1 MRVMK
6 PKMKRILGAL
16 SCSRP
21 TAVKP
26 SVPKVPKAIHQ
37 IWMDKNNEANPTP
50 SIPSQFGEFMSAWK
64 RMHPE
69 YTYTLWTGDK
79 MRAYVASHFPRLLG
93 FYDALP
99 TWIYRCDM
107 FRYMLLER
115 DGGIYIDA
123 DMQPVK
129 HLSNLLAYL
138 EPSADSP
145 DGYTALLTYEKGCSY
160 VTNAIIA
167 SCPGTRLWHDFL
179 TSCVEDT
186 VALGTE
192 RSVQKTMQ
200 DEFFFQN
207 FTSKESN
214 DVSIADTY
222 FGMDTIVKSGCDDVL
237 TTVGVYKLTDF
248 LHEVLGR
255 QKAACHGEGAKAYRV
270 CVLENSNVL
279 FPWSLAMTSTERL
292 QAGLDPE
299 TVAIHHFASSW
310 FSVPP
315 KNYGPP
321 KPPKPHKPPMS
332 QKPPGRRDIP
342 VAECGA
348 NTSSDLD
355 TAAPAAAWM
364 QPILS
369 GKSRIIR
376 TVEPRHLADCV
387 FYQGDVYT
395 SNATMVHDPSGGSL
409 YVAVKHHN
417 QKFPLGSTGKLL
429 FWIALWELCP
439 QTYEVRRVIT
449 YPPEPEGC
457 PLHNVGRQDPRIY
470 IDRRGPAGA
479 ISLLCNMHAP
489 DGLFHVRIQELDAA
503 LRVARDYRP
512 DFVRQPHLN
521 ATHQKNWCPFGHQ
534 GATRFV
540 YNVHPEMAIGH
551 LDASGNA
558 VIEYCYDTREWLDEV
573 LEFWCPEWAGET
585 LNGSRPIMTMHGGTN
600 LVHFPELG
608 AYVGLMHIK
617 NNKFARYAMVWY
629 ALQDAAPYRPI
640 GCSRPFR
647 MDTALGMRDE
657 WDVIFCPGIERIR
670 CAGSGT
676 DKLVGSF
683 SQNDQRMVM
692 FELDMDALGTDWL
705 RAAVAHYPFEA
716 PCANVAASHVDLA
729 FKQSTTQAIVLV
741 GMPRSGTNYIM
752 ELFENAF
759 GKDACIVLPEV
770 LNVNKP
776 LLGSLE
782 SIRARALTK
791 LWRAPDKRNYVDAVM
806 SLPEVTGKSLVL
818 KVLSDQLGIA
828 DLAGMFVARPDTC
841 IVAITRNPVHS
852 FVSYKKAMKSDMWVM
867 GDYSAEKVTF
877 AEDEFKDY
885 LNETVRYFRDL
896 AAACAALGKPLA
908 WIDYDDLFGCYQSHA
923 DRLAYVLH
931 TISGVCALPATFVTD
946 GKAVENAYVKQ
957 NKSSLDQDFENY
969 ADMLAYMEARGLLGL
984 LDPET
989 GHVEFKRL
997 LNSLDLDSLYAP
1009 LAEVETL

>member
-1 MRVMK
+1 MRVIK

-37 IWMDKNNEANPTP
+37 IWMDKNNEANPNP
-50 SIPSQFGEFMSAWK
+50 SIPSQFGEFMGAWK

-69 YTYTLWTGDK
+69 YSYTLWTGDK
-79 MRAYVASHFPRLLG
+79 MREYVAANFPRLLG

-138 EPSADSP
+138 EPSTDAP

-179 TSCVEDT
+179 TKCVEDT

-214 DVSIADTY
+214 DVSIADAF
-222 FGMDTIVKSGCDDVL
+222 FGMDTVVKRGCDDVL

-248 LHEVLGR
+248 LHEVLGK
-255 QKAACHGEGAKAYRV
+255 QKARVDGDKAYRV
-270 CVLENSNVL
+270 RALENSNVL

-292 QAGLDPE
+292 TAGVDPE
-299 TVAIHHFASSW
+299 TIAIHHFASSW
-310 FSVPP
+310 FTVQPN
-315 KNYGPP
+315 NYGPP
-321 KPPKPHKPPMS
+321 KPHKPSKPAGG
-332 QKPPGRRDIP
+332 PPGRRNIDAALSP
-342 VAECGA
+342 VLSPA
-348 NTSSDLD
+348 TSSDLD
-355 TAAPAAAWM
+355 ALPSSAWL

-376 TVEPRHLADCV
+376 TVDPRHLADCV

-395 SNATMVHDPSGGSL
+395 SNATMVHDPSNGTL

-429 FWIALWELCP
+429 FWIALWDLCP
-439 QTYEVRRVIT
+439 ETYEVRRVIT
-449 YPPEPEGC
+449 YPPMHDGC
-457 PLHNVGRQDPRIY
+457 PLHNVGRQDARIY
-470 IDRRGPAGA
+470 KDPSNGTLAM
-479 ISLLCNMHAP
+479 LCNIHAP

-503 LRVARDYRP
+503 FRIAKDYRP
-512 DFVRQPHLN
+512 SFVRQPHLD
-521 ATHQKNWCPFGHQ
+521 ATHQKNWCPFAHQ
-534 GATRFV
+534 GRTRFV
-540 YNVHPEMAIGH
+540 YNVHPELAIGH

-558 VIEYCYDTREWLDEV
+558 VIDYCYDTRAWLDAV
-573 LEFWCPEWAGET
+573 LDFWSPEWVGQT
-585 LNGSRPIMTMHGGTN
+585 TNGSRPVISMHGGTN

-608 AYVGLMHIK
+608 AYVGMMHIK

-629 ALQDAAPYRPI
+629 ALQDVAPFRPI
-640 GCSRPFR
+640 GCSSPFR
-647 MDTALGMRDE
+647 LDTALGMKDE
-657 WDVIFCPGIERIR
+657 WDVLFCPGIERVR
-670 CAGSGT
+670 GEGS
-676 DKLVGSF
+676 DKLIGCF

-692 FELDMDALGTDWL
+692 FELDMSALGTDWL
-705 RAAVAHYPFEA
+705 RKAVAHYPFEA
-716 PCANVAASHVDLA
+716 SAPNVAGAHVDLS
-729 FKQSTTQAIVLV
+729 FKHSSGDAILLV

-752 ELFENAF
+752 DLFENAF
-759 GKDACIVLPEV
+759 GKDACTVLPEV
-770 LNVNKP
+770 LNVTKP

-782 SIRARALTK
+782 SIRARSLIK
-791 LWRAPDKRNYVDAVM
+791 LWRAPDKRAYVDAVM

-818 KVLSDQLGIA
+818 KVLSDQLVIGDMA
-828 DLAGMFVARPDTC
+828 DLFLARPNTC
-841 IVAITRNPVHS
+841 VVAITRNPVHS
-852 FVSYKKAMKSDMWVM
+852 FVSYKKAMKSEMWVL
-867 GDYSAEKVTF
+867 GDYSAEKIQF
-877 AEDEFKDY
+877 EEGEFRDY
-885 LNETVRYFRDL
+885 LNEAVRYFRDL
-896 AAACAALGKPLA
+896 AAACASMGKPMA
-908 WIDYDDLFGCYQSHA
+908 WIDYDDIFGCYQTHA
-923 DRLAYVLH
+923 ERLDYVLH
-931 TISGVCALPATFVTD
+931 TISGVCALPAAFATD
-946 GKAVENAYVKQ
+946 GKVVDNTYVKQ
-957 NKSSLDQDFENY
+957 NKSSLDRDFENF
-969 ADMLAYMEARGLLGL
+969 ADMLAYMEARGLQGL
-984 LDPET
+984 LDPES
-989 GHVEFKRL
+989 GHQEFKRL
-997 LNSLDLDSLYAP
+997 LVTLDLDSLYAP
-1009 LAEVETL
+1009 LAASEQ